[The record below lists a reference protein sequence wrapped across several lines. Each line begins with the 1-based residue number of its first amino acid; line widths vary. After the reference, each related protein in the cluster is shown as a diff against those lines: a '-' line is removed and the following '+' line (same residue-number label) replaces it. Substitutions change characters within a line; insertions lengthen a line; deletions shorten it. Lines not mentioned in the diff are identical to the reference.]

1 MRQQKNSWYL
11 VWILSKTDFQ
21 LRYHGSVLGFLWAVL
36 KPLFIFLILNFVF
49 SQLFGGSREYSL
61 GLLTGLIIWN
71 FFAEGSMSGL
81 GALLSKGH
89 ILKKIN
95 APTWTM
101 VVASSLT
108 SLYTF
113 LLSLGILAV
122 FFAAYGV
129 VPHPLAILACLPFL
143 VILYVLILAL
153 GFLLSPLYVLF
164 RDLNQIWEVVLNAGF
179 YATPI
184 IYPATSLPADI
195 RDILMLNP
203 LSIIIES
210 CKQLLLQ
217 PFSMAHITTNMLHSA
232 YLGAVTLLILGGAIS
247 LFRIRSRG
255 IAEYV

>member
-11 VWILSKTDFQ
+11 VWILSKTDFH
-21 LRYHGSVLGFLWAVL
+21 LRYHGSILGFLWAIL

-49 SQLFGGSREYSL
+49 SHLFGGSVSYSL

-71 FFAEGSMSGL
+71 FFSEGSMTGL

-108 SLYTF
+108 SFYTF
-113 LLSLGILAV
+113 LLSLGILAA
-122 FFAAYGV
+122 FFVAYGV
-129 VPHPLAILACLPFL
+129 IPHPLAILACIPYLI
-143 VILYVLILAL
+143 ILYGVILAL
-153 GFLLSPLYVLF
+153 GFLLAPLYVVF
-164 RDLNQIWEVVLNAGF
+164 RDMNQIWEVLLNAGF

-184 IYPATSLPADI
+184 IYPATSLPANV
-195 RDILMLNP
+195 RDVLMLNP
-203 LSIIIES
+203 LSIIIEG
-210 CKQLLLQ
+210 CKELLLN
-217 PFSMAHITTNMLHSA
+217 PFTMEHVVTNLMRSL
-232 YLGAVTLLILGGAIS
+232 YLGVATLVCLLLAFAF
-247 LFRIRSRG
+247 FRIRSRG